1 MLRFATLLKISCCTS
16 NIVITIDTI
25 KELGKDVL
33 LSCHEHGTDKKIS
46 EFPWGIKP
54 QTFGFCIV
62 MLYHWAAENLRRA
75 RPISKFKYDLFLFH
89 YWAQNLPFPYSIYKT
104 IEKLSTECC
113 KNRTKVMAKSTK
125 RNFARRQWELKVK
138 TCKQHNAWENKI
150 TQVAVRSYFCI
161 SLLKNFLCFVLS
173 SYILTL

>member
-1 MLRFATLLKISCCTS
+1 MFCCLVMSMGQTKNFWIPLRNQTS
-16 NIVITIDTI
+16 DLWILHCDA
-25 KELGKDVL
+25 LP
-33 LSCHEHGTDKKIS
+33 LSCREPTESKAHKQVQIWSFSIS
-46 EFPWGIKP
+46 
-54 QTFGFCIV
+54 
-62 MLYHWAAENLRRA
+62 LL
-75 RPISKFKYDLFLFH
+75 L
-89 YWAQNLPFPYSIYKT
+89 QNLPSPYSIYKT

-138 TCKQHNAWENKI
+138 TYKQHNAWENKI